1 MIYSHPYPLLTVFLT
16 HFSHFC
22 LVVLGGGLDTDIA
35 IFWFHFGSWYILHP
49 LLTYLQCFCL
59 LKTWWNLLYCC
70 HYFCRMADIFFF
82 LFGVLGAEP
91 LISTLSVFCPLRWLP
106 ASLHSTF
113 GDYFFFSIIT
123 WNYNCRQVG
132 TIKVVFWNDQFST
145 VKSTRLC

>member
-1 MIYSHPYPLLTVFLT
+1 MS
-16 HFSHFC
+16 
-22 LVVLGGGLDTDIA
+22 DTILYIQIPISNFD
-35 IFWFHFGSWYILHP
+35 FGYWYCYILVSFWILIYTAPSSH
-49 LLTYLQCFCL
+49 LFIIFFCL

-70 HYFCRMADIFFF
+70 HYFCKMADIFFF

-91 LISTLSVFCPLRWLP
+91 IISTLSVFCPLRWLP

-132 TIKVVFWNDQFST
+132 TIKDVFWNDQFSK